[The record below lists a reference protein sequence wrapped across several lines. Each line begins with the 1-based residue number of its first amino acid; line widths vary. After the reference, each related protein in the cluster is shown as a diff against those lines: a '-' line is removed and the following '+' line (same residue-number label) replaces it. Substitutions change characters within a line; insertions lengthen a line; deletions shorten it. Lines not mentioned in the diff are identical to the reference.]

1 MNNVCKTA
9 ITSLL
14 VLAFNINLSS
24 AQQLSPEASKLKT
37 IYVQLK
43 IYPGSKPKQLEFI
56 KAFPGNKQQF
66 TEVFEPAGSGQLHSD
81 SYSYISAFVG
91 AATEHS
97 TEVIDKL
104 IVICKDLT
112 DRSDASK
119 QMQKSLIDLGLH
131 HTKEFA
137 AKVKMLSSHDADDL
151 ARFMADMDDIKD
163 NTSYQGLI
171 GALDKANETSFANK
185 LLDAR
190 VKREK

>member
-1 MNNVCKTA
+1 MKNICKATAVC
-9 ITSLL
+9 LL
-14 VLAFNINLSS
+14 VLAFNVHSS
-24 AQQLSPEASKLKT
+24 LAQQLSPEASKLKS

-43 IYPGSKPKQLEFI
+43 IYPGSKPKQLAFI
-56 KAFPGNKQQF
+56 KAFPENKQQF
-66 TEVFEPAGSGQLHSD
+66 TAVFEPAGSGQLHSD
-81 SYSYISAFVG
+81 SYSYISTFVG
-91 AATEHS
+91 AATGYS

-104 IVICKDLT
+104 IVICKDVA

-131 HTKEFA
+131 YPKVFG
-137 AKVKMLSSHDADDL
+137 AKVKTLSAHDADNL
-151 ARFMADMDDIKD
+151 ARFMADMDDVKD

-171 GALDKANETSFANK
+171 EALDKANETSFANK